1 MLVSS
6 SFSRAALLGGI
17 HYAPK
22 HLHMVSGS
30 NSLQPSSAAGAFA
43 KVLPNRARP
52 GRNGRHSLRLL
63 AAAGVL
69 AFLFSAASPYDDS
82 IQQEF
87 VRIRKSAQSSVL
99 SWRVVHSF
107 AVAEQPLSVIRLS
120 SPVPVRDTLERAVD
134 DSSSSL
140 PQMLSASPVGE
151 RPPPFLHS

>member
-1 MLVSS
+1 
-6 SFSRAALLGGI
+6 
-17 HYAPK
+17 
-22 HLHMVSGS
+22 MVRGS
-30 NSLQPSSAAGAFA
+30 NPLRPFSAAGTLA
-43 KVLPNRARP
+43 KVLLNRARP

-69 AFLFSAASPYDDS
+69 AFLFSAVSPYDDS

-87 VRIRKSAQSSVL
+87 IRIRKSAQSSVL

-107 AVAEQPLSVIRLS
+107 AVADQPLSVIRLS

-151 RPPPFLHS
+151 RPPPFLRRFLAGGVSKR